1 MKKYLYLF
9 IAALAFAACDDDKD
23 DRHDNDRDY
32 IGTMT
37 VTGIDNPAETYTWA
51 AQEFE
56 LEYEYD
62 GTITLQ
68 LDNVR
73 FVPQMPMLDM
83 DFPGIRYTQTQ
94 GITALQADNIVP
106 WIADRP
112 YQQYLVTELSG
123 TVVGRQLDVTFV
135 CMGYRVA
142 YSGQSL
148 K

>member
-9 IAALAFAACDDDKD
+9 IAALAFAACDDKD

-32 IGTMT
+32 FGTMI
-37 VTGIDNPAETYTWA
+37 VTSLEDPAEAYTWSG
-51 AQEFE
+51 QEFE
-56 LEYEYD
+56 VEYERN

-73 FVPQMPMLDM
+73 FKPEMPPLDM

-94 GITALQADNIVP
+94 SGTALQGDQIVP
-106 WIADRP
+106 RIADRP

-123 TVVGRQLDVTFV
+123 TIAGRQLDVEFV
-135 CMGYRVA
+135 CMGYRVV
-142 YSGQSL
+142 YTGQQT